1 MTTHTYN
8 EHKDTVWH
16 PNRAYHNL
24 PNSIVIDSCF
34 PGGNVATATLIAT
47 NPLTIEVEG
56 NTDINLDT
64 SSKYWLYFRIR
75 GHRK

>member
-1 MTTHTYN
+1 MTTHN
-8 EHKDTVWH
+8 EHKESVWH
-16 PNRAYHNL
+16 PNRAYLNL
-24 PNSIVIDSCF
+24 PNSIIIDSCF
-34 PGGNVATATLIAT
+34 PGGNVATASLIAS

-75 GHRK
+75 GYKK